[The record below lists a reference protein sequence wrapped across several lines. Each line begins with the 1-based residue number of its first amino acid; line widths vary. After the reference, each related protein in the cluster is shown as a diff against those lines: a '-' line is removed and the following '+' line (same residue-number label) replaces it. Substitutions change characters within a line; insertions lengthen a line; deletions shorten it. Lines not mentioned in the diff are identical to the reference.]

1 MKSFWK
7 GKKGMEVWMLVLLIL
22 AIILL
27 VLVVAWYFF
36 LSQSA
41 EGYLDKLLVWL

>member
-1 MKSFWK
+1 MSLFWK
-7 GKKGMEVWMLVLLIL
+7 NKKAMEVWVLVLLIL

-41 EGYLDKLLVWL
+41 EGYLNDLLKWL